1 MPSVRARVVDPST
14 DNMLRITNDGR
25 KLALDIMECVLM
37 TTEIAEHIS
46 SMHSLPKVLFVDVRS
61 HFVLSPLFQKPSCH
75 VPQGLLHR
83 ARLIC
88 KAFRRCGMAEAAV

>member
-1 MPSVRARVVDPST
+1 MKQWVNACIREFLIPLL
-14 DNMLRITNDGR
+14 NY
-25 KLALDIMECVLM
+25 IMECVLM

-61 HFVLSPLFQKPSCH
+61 HFVRSPLPQKPGCH
-75 VPQGLLHR
+75 VPQGLLQR

-88 KAFRRCGMAEAAV
+88 KAFRRSSMAEAAV